1 MTSAG
6 LPGGLHIGG
15 QHDVVMPDFKRLL
28 GAAAKA
34 LGDSNSSS
42 SSRNGQPP
50 RPNAGSG
57 SGSGTDWRD
66 LVRTAADKL
75 TGDGS
80 QQQGDQRGGGPQQGQ
95 AGYGQQHQ
103 QGYQQQGHGQ
113 QHGQGYGQQG
123 QQGYG
128 QQGQQRQGQPGGYDQ
143 RQQAGYDQRQQG
155 EQQRS
160 TRQHGAA
167 GAPRATE
174 ADRVALG
181 KYDYLLRTAEPEQ
194 LEQVHRDA
202 FARLTPQQ
210 RELVQARL
218 TEELPAHE
226 QPRSGSTDDLARAAT
241 RGETVHPGL
250 MQRVFGG
257 HGRPGHSAGG
267 AATGARQGS
276 GAGKFAAGAA
286 AGAGVAALGGLALA
300 VAGGAAVSSV
310 AGPLLSGALANG
322 VDFGGLAENF
332 GLEGIAG
339 LSEGLGGL
347 TEGVDGIAQGGEEYL
362 TGLGEQVGGLG
373 EGFQIPGLGDLGG
386 LFDR

>member
-6 LPGGLHIGG
+6 APGGLHIGG

-42 SSRNGQPP
+42 SSRTGQPP
-50 RPNAGSG
+50 RPGAGSG
-57 SGSGTDWRD
+57 SSSGSGTDWRD

-80 QQQGDQRGGGPQQGQ
+80 QQQGQQGYDQQQGQHGYGQQHGQ

-103 QGYQQQGHGQ
+103 QAHGQ
-113 QHGQGYGQQG
+113 Q
-123 QQGYG
+123 
-128 QQGQQRQGQPGGYDQ
+128 GGRDQ
-143 RQQAGYDQRQQG
+143 RQHQQQAAAA
-155 EQQRS
+155 
-160 TRQHGAA
+160 QHAAA

-174 ADRVALG
+174 VDRVALG

-257 HGRPGHSAGG
+257 HGRPGQGSGG

-339 LSEGLGGL
+339 LSEGIGGL

-373 EGFQIPGLGDLGG
+373 AGFQIPGLGDLGG

>member
-6 LPGGLHIGG
+6 PPGGLHIGG
-15 QHDVVMPDFKRLL
+15 QHHGGMPDFKRLL

-34 LGDSNSSS
+34 LGDSNLSS

-50 RPNAGSG
+50 RPGAGSG

-95 AGYGQQHQ
+95 AG
-103 QGYQQQGHGQ
+103 HGQ
-113 QHGQGYGQQG
+113 QH

-128 QQGQQRQGQPGGYDQ
+128 QQGQH
-143 RQQAGYDQRQQG
+143 RQQAGA
-155 EQQRS
+155 
-160 TRQHGAA
+160 QHAA
-167 GAPRATE
+167 DGAPRDTE

-257 HGRPGHSAGG
+257 HGRPGQSSGG
-267 AATGARQGS
+267 AASGHATGARQGS

-373 EGFQIPGLGDLGG
+373 EGFPIPGLGDLGG

>member
-1 MTSAG
+1 MV
-6 LPGGLHIGG
+6 G
-15 QHDVVMPDFKRLL
+15 QHDVLMPDFKRLL

-42 SSRNGQPP
+42 SSSRTGQPP
-50 RPNAGSG
+50 RSG

-95 AGYGQQHQ
+95 AGYGQQQ
-103 QGYQQQGHGQ
+103 
-113 QHGQGYGQQG
+113 GQGYGQHS
-123 QQGYG
+123 
-128 QQGQQRQGQPGGYDQ
+128 QPGGYDQ
-143 RQQAGYDQRQQG
+143 RQQGGHDQRQQG
-155 EQQRS
+155 EQQRPAQ
-160 TRQHGAA
+160 QHGAA

-257 HGRPGHSAGG
+257 HGRPGPSSGG
-267 AATGARQGS
+267 PATGARQGS
-276 GAGKFAAGAA
+276 GAGTFAAGAA

>member
-6 LPGGLHIGG
+6 PPGGLHIVG

-57 SGSGTDWRD
+57 SGSGAGSGTDWLD

-75 TGDGS
+75 TGDGN

-95 AGYGQQHQ
+95 AGYGQQ
-103 QGYQQQGHGQ
+103 
-113 QHGQGYGQQG
+113 QG
-123 QQGYG
+123 Q
-128 QQGQQRQGQPGGYDQ
+128 
-143 RQQAGYDQRQQG
+143 GYDQRQQG
-155 EQQRS
+155 GYDGRQQGEQERPAPQR
-160 TRQHGAA
+160 GAA

-202 FARLTPQQ
+202 FSRLTPQQ
-210 RELVQARL
+210 RELFQARL

-257 HGRPGHSAGG
+257 HGRPGQSAGG

-373 EGFQIPGLGDLGG
+373 EGFPIPGLGDLGG

>member
-1 MTSAG
+1 
-6 LPGGLHIGG
+6 
-15 QHDVVMPDFKRLL
+15 MPDFKRLL

-42 SSRNGQPP
+42 SSRNGQQ
-50 RPNAGSG
+50 RPTGGSG
-57 SGSGTDWRD
+57 SGSGSGSTDWRD

-80 QQQGDQRGGGPQQGQ
+80 QQQGDQRGGG
-95 AGYGQQHQ
+95 
-103 QGYQQQGHGQ
+103 QQQGVGGQ
-113 QHGQGYGQQG
+113 APWQQQGQQG

-128 QQGQQRQGQPGGYDQ
+128 QQGQQGHGQQGQ
-143 RQQAGYDQRQQG
+143 
-155 EQQRS
+155 QQRPA
-160 TRQHGAA
+160 QQQ

-218 TEELPAHE
+218 AEELPAHE
-226 QPRSGSTDDLARAAT
+226 QPRSDSTDDLARAAT

-257 HGRPGHSAGG
+257 HGRPGQSTGG
-267 AATGARQGS
+267 HATGARQGS

-362 TGLGEQVGGLG
+362 TGLGDQVGGLG
-373 EGFQIPGLGDLGG
+373 DGFQIPGLGDLGG

>member
-6 LPGGLHIGG
+6 PPGGLHIGG
-15 QHDVVMPDFKRLL
+15 QHDGHMPDFKRLL

-50 RPNAGSG
+50 RPNAGAGSS

-95 AGYGQQHQ
+95 AGYGRQH
-103 QGYQQQGHGQ
+103 
-113 QHGQGYGQQG
+113 

-128 QQGQQRQGQPGGYDQ
+128 QQQQGGYDA
-143 RQQAGYDQRQQG
+143 RQQQPQQPQQPAAGQQ
-155 EQQRS
+155 QQ
-160 TRQHGAA
+160 QH

-257 HGRPGHSAGG
+257 HGRPGQSSGG
-267 AATGARQGS
+267 SATGRTTGTRQGS
-276 GAGKFAAGAA
+276 DAGKFAAGAA

-362 TGLGEQVGGLG
+362 SGLGEQVGGLG

>member
-6 LPGGLHIGG
+6 APGGLHIGG

-50 RPNAGSG
+50 RPGAGSG

-80 QQQGDQRGGGPQQGQ
+80 QQQHGDQRGGGPQQGQ
-95 AGYGQQHQ
+95 AGYGQQQ
-103 QGYQQQGHGQ
+103 GQGYDQQDR
-113 QHGQGYGQQG
+113 QGYGQQG
-123 QQGYG
+123 QRGYG
-128 QQGQQRQGQPGGYDQ
+128 QQGQQRQSQQGGYDQ
-143 RQQAGYDQRQQG
+143 SQQGGYAQRQQG
-155 EQQRS
+155 QQRPA
-160 TRQHGAA
+160 QQYGAA

-218 TEELPAHE
+218 VEELPAHE

-241 RGETVHPGL
+241 RGETAHPGL

-257 HGRPGHSAGG
+257 HGRPGQSSGG
-267 AATGARQGS
+267 ATGGHATGARQGS

-362 TGLGEQVGGLG
+362 SGLGEQVGGLG

>member
-6 LPGGLHIGG
+6 PPGGLHIGG
-15 QHDVVMPDFKRLL
+15 QHDVLMPDFKRLL

-50 RPNAGSG
+50 RPGAGSG
-57 SGSGTDWRD
+57 SSSGSGTDWRD

-75 TGDGS
+75 TGDGNQ

-95 AGYGQQHQ
+95 AGYGQQQGQGYDQ
-103 QGYQQQGHGQ
+103 QGR
-113 QHGQGYGQQG
+113 QGYGQQRQS
-123 QQGYG
+123 QQ
-128 QQGQQRQGQPGGYDQ
+128 GGYDQ
-143 RQQAGYDQRQQG
+143 RQQGGYDGRQQG
-155 EQQRS
+155 EQQRPAP
-160 TRQHGAA
+160 QHGAS

-257 HGRPGHSAGG
+257 HGRPGQGSGG

-373 EGFQIPGLGDLGG
+373 DGFQIPGLGDLGG

>member
-1 MTSAG
+1 
-6 LPGGLHIGG
+6 
-15 QHDVVMPDFKRLL
+15 MPDFKRLL

-42 SSRNGQPP
+42 SSSSHGGQPQG
-50 RPNAGSG
+50 PNRGSS

-80 QQQGDQRGGGPQQGQ
+80 PRGG
-95 AGYGQQHQ
+95 
-103 QGYQQQGHGQ
+103 GQ
-113 QHGQGYGQQG
+113 QHGVGGQAPWQQQG
-123 QQGYG
+123 QHTPAPQHDGR
-128 QQGQQRQGQPGGYDQ
+128 QQGQRNP
-143 RQQAGYDQRQQG
+143 QQG
-155 EQQRS
+155 RAQAP
-160 TRQHGAA
+160 GA

-218 TEELPAHE
+218 TEELPVHE

-257 HGRPGHSAGG
+257 HGRPGAGAG
-267 AATGARQGS
+267 TASGARQGS
-276 GAGKFAAGAA
+276 RAGTFAAGAA

-362 TGLGEQVGGLG
+362 TGLGDQVGGLG
-373 EGFQIPGLGDLGG
+373 DGFQLGDLGG

>member
-1 MTSAG
+1 
-6 LPGGLHIGG
+6 
-15 QHDVVMPDFKRLL
+15 MPDFKRLL

-42 SSRNGQPP
+42 SSARNGQQ
-50 RPNAGSG
+50 RPGAGSG
-57 SGSGTDWRD
+57 SGTGTDWRD

-75 TGDGS
+75 TGDGGP
-80 QQQGDQRGGGPQQGQ
+80 QQGDQRGGGQRQGQ
-95 AGYGQQHQ
+95 ARY
-103 QGYQQQGHGQ
+103 
-113 QHGQGYGQQG
+113 G

-128 QQGQQRQGQPGGYDQ
+128 PQGGYDARQQQGYDQQGQHP
-143 RQQAGYDQRQQG
+143 QQAGAQRA
-155 EQQRS
+155 
-160 TRQHGAA
+160 AA

-257 HGRPGHSAGG
+257 HGRPGQSSGG
-267 AATGARQGS
+267 HATGTRQGS

-322 VDFGGLAENF
+322 IDFGGLAENF
-332 GLEGIAG
+332 GLEGVAG

-373 EGFQIPGLGDLGG
+373 DGFQIPGLGDLGG

>member
-42 SSRNGQPP
+42 SSSRNGQPP
-50 RPNAGSG
+50 RPGAGSG

-75 TGDGS
+75 TGDGH

-95 AGYGQQHQ
+95 AGYD
-103 QGYQQQGHGQ
+103 QQQGQAYGQ
-113 QHGQGYGQQG
+113 QGGQGYGQQG
-123 QQGYG
+123 QQG
-128 QQGQQRQGQPGGYDQ
+128 QQRQSQPGGYDP
-143 RQQAGYDQRQQG
+143 RQQG
-155 EQQRS
+155 EQRRPAQ
-160 TRQHGAA
+160 QHGAS

-286 AGAGVAALGGLALA
+286 AGAGVAALGGLSLA

>member
-1 MTSAG
+1 
-6 LPGGLHIGG
+6 
-15 QHDVVMPDFKRLL
+15 MPDFKRLL

-42 SSRNGQPP
+42 SSARGGQPQSP
-50 RPNAGSG
+50 DRGSG
-57 SGSGTDWRD
+57 GGTDWRD

-75 TGDGS
+75 TGDGN
-80 QQQGDQRGGGPQQGQ
+80 QQGG
-95 AGYGQQHQ
+95 
-103 QGYQQQGHGQ
+103 GQ
-113 QHGQGYGQQG
+113 QHGVGGQAPRQQQG
-123 QQGYG
+123 QHATAPQHHG
-128 QQGQQRQGQPGGYDQ
+128 QQGQQRP
-143 RQQAGYDQRQQG
+143 QQG
-155 EQQRS
+155 RTQA
-160 TRQHGAA
+160 TGA

-202 FARLTPQQ
+202 FARLSPQQ

-218 TEELPAHE
+218 AEELPAHE

-257 HGRPGHSAGG
+257 HGRPGAGG
-267 AATGARQGS
+267 GTASGARRGS
-276 GAGKFAAGAA
+276 GAGTFAAGAA

-332 GLEGIAG
+332 GLEGVAG

-362 TGLGEQVGGLG
+362 TGLGDQVGGLG
-373 EGFQIPGLGDLGG
+373 DGFQLGDLGG

>member
-6 LPGGLHIGG
+6 APGGLHIVG
-15 QHDVVMPDFKRLL
+15 QHDVLMPDFKRLL

-34 LGDSNSSS
+34 LGDSNSSSS

-95 AGYGQQHQ
+95 AG
-103 QGYQQQGHGQ
+103 HGQ
-113 QHGQGYGQQG
+113 QQGQGYGQQG

-250 MQRVFGG
+250 MQRVFSG
-257 HGRPGHSAGG
+257 HGRPGQSSGG
-267 AATGARQGS
+267 PATGARQGS
-276 GAGKFAAGAA
+276 GAGTFAAGAA

>member
-6 LPGGLHIGG
+6 APEDLHIGG
-15 QHDVVMPDFKRLL
+15 QHDGHMPDFKRLL

-42 SSRNGQPP
+42 SSSRNGQQ
-50 RPNAGSG
+50 RPTGGSG
-57 SGSGTDWRD
+57 SGSTDWRD

-75 TGDGS
+75 TGEGS
-80 QQQGDQRGGGPQQGQ
+80 QQQGGQRGGG
-95 AGYGQQHQ
+95 
-103 QGYQQQGHGQ
+103 QQQGVGGQ
-113 QHGQGYGQQG
+113 APWQQQG

-128 QQGQQRQGQPGGYDQ
+128 QQGQQQ
-143 RQQAGYDQRQQG
+143 RPPQQQG
-155 EQQRS
+155 
-160 TRQHGAA
+160 

-257 HGRPGHSAGG
+257 HGRPGSSSGG
-267 AATGARQGS
+267 SATGARQGS

-362 TGLGEQVGGLG
+362 TGLGDQVGGLG
-373 EGFQIPGLGDLGG
+373 EGFQVPGLGDLGS

>member
-1 MTSAG
+1 
-6 LPGGLHIGG
+6 
-15 QHDVVMPDFKRLL
+15 MPDFKRLL

-42 SSRNGQPP
+42 SSHGGQPQS
-50 RPNAGSG
+50 PNRGPG

-80 QQQGDQRGGGPQQGQ
+80 PRGGG
-95 AGYGQQHQ
+95 QQHD
-103 QGYQQQGHGQ
+103 GR
-113 QHGQGYGQQG
+113 QQG
-123 QQGYG
+123 QQHP
-128 QQGQQRQGQPGGYDQ
+128 QQGRT
-143 RQQAGYDQRQQG
+143 QATG
-155 EQQRS
+155 
-160 TRQHGAA
+160 A

-257 HGRPGHSAGG
+257 HGRPGAGG
-267 AATGARQGS
+267 GTASGARQGS
-276 GAGKFAAGAA
+276 RAGTFAAGAA

-332 GLEGIAG
+332 GLEGVAG

-362 TGLGEQVGGLG
+362 TGLGDQVGGLG
-373 EGFQIPGLGDLGG
+373 DGFQLGDLGG

>member
-1 MTSAG
+1 
-6 LPGGLHIGG
+6 
-15 QHDVVMPDFKRLL
+15 MPDFKRLL

-34 LGDSNSSS
+34 LGDSNSS

-80 QQQGDQRGGGPQQGQ
+80 QQQGDQRGGGPQHGQ
-95 AGYGQQHQ
+95 AGYGQQQGQAYDQ
-103 QGYQQQGHGQ
+103 QGR
-113 QHGQGYGQQG
+113 QGYD
-123 QQGYG
+123 
-128 QQGQQRQGQPGGYDQ
+128 QQGQQRQSQPGGHDQ
-143 RQQAGYDQRQQG
+143 RHQGGYDGRQQG
-155 EQQRS
+155 EQQRPAQ
-160 TRQHGAA
+160 QHGAA

-202 FARLTPQQ
+202 FSRLTPQQ

-257 HGRPGHSAGG
+257 HGRPGQSAGG

-373 EGFQIPGLGDLGG
+373 EGFPIPGLGDLGG